1 MTNDTTG
8 ALSVI
13 EDALKEV
20 GKSRDMGTYI
30 RAMDKCEKALALC
43 KAIRDEVPEMP
54 EYDDYQ
60 YHETYLFPD
69 DYKSQACK
77 AAELLQKICEVSDDL

>member
-13 EDALKEV
+13 EAYIEKSGIDASEEEKEH
-20 GKSRDMGTYI
+20 
-30 RAMDKCEKALALC
+30 ALALC

-77 AAELLQKICEVSDDL
+77 AAELLQKICEVSDE